1 MINHDKHSRKE
12 DPLNKAN
19 KKRLM
24 FVDEETGIICLLID
38 GVIYL
43 KHPVVEQENA
53 VDAAN
58 KWDSPGLRNRMPW

>member
-1 MINHDKHSRKE
+1 MIKRNKRPGKQDPPNKE
-12 DPLNKAN
+12 
-19 KKRLM
+19 RLM

-53 VDAAN
+53 VDAAEM
-58 KWDSPGLRNRMPW
+58 WDSPGTRDRIPW

>member
-1 MINHDKHSRKE
+1 
-12 DPLNKAN
+12 
-19 KKRLM
+19 M

-53 VDAAN
+53 VDAAEM
-58 KWDSPGLRNRMPW
+58 WDSPGTRDRIPW